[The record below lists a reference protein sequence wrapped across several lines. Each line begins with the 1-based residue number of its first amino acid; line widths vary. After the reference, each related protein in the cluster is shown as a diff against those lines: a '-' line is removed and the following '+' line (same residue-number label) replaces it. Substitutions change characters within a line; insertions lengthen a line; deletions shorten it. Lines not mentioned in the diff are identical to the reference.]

1 VPRITARVS
10 LFFSLFCSIAFRIW
24 SLRSE
29 RTRKAVGSIA
39 DESRRFA
46 WGESACCSKI
56 LPLHARG
63 LIHHPQPTLLQPVRT
78 IIRRQVNVK
87 WKSIEGQWGVTS
99 PSSFTRICSILYV
112 KPQICWTGHEGLRP
126 KYYFRCLL
134 HDTCPSSF
142 SASPN
147 SSILCRC

>member
-1 VPRITARVS
+1 MRLCLESLQGA
-10 LFFSLFCSIAFRIW
+10 LFFFQCVPNLQSSSWTKTEGCRQY
-24 SLRSE
+24 
-29 RTRKAVGSIA
+29 
-39 DESRRFA
+39 SRRFPKVRV
-46 WGESACCSKI
+46 GESACCSKI

-87 WKSIEGQWGVTS
+87 WKSIERQWWVTS
-99 PSSFTRICSILYV
+99 TSSSTHICSILYV
-112 KPQICWTGHEGLRP
+112 KPQICWTGRECLRP
-126 KYYFRCLL
+126 KYHFRCLL